1 MKGGARA
8 DSVPA
13 KSAER
18 RDWMD
23 AACDPVIQQYLGA
36 TSGTS
41 SCTTSS
47 PSIPAPMNTLP
58 DARVPHQWTPCQ
70 MHALSSSGL
79 SLDNSYPCTSIF
91 HHKSPND
98 FVLPLSARWE
108 TLGNFHGNLPHIME
122 LVYYI
127 IPWYTIFLLYP
138 FCNSSFKEIANEKV
152 LEMSKHWARFV
163 RMSASITIK

>member
-23 AACDPVIQQYLGA
+23 AACDPVIQQYLRA

-47 PSIPAPMNTLP
+47 NVG
-58 DARVPHQWTPCQ
+58 VPHFTHLEVEPR
-70 MHALSSSGL
+70 GL
-79 SLDNSYPCTSIF
+79 VPSLNMGQQP
-91 HHKSPND
+91 
-98 FVLPLSARWE
+98 
-108 TLGNFHGNLPHIME
+108 GGHG
-122 LVYYI
+122 
-127 IPWYTIFLLYP
+127 W
-138 FCNSSFKEIANEKV
+138 
-152 LEMSKHWARFV
+152 
-163 RMSASITIK
+163 